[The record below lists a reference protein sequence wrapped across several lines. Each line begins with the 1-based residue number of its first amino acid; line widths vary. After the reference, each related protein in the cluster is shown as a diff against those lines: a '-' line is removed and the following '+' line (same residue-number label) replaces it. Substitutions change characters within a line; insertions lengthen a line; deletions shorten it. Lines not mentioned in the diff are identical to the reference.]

1 MNESSTAKKV
11 LKKGFFIT
19 FEGIEGCGKTTHM
32 KLLADFLR
40 KNSYMVV
47 QTREP
52 GGTPLG
58 ESIRKILKY
67 GNNKISPLT
76 ETLLFASARA
86 QLIHEVILPAL
97 SAGKIVISDR
107 FMDSSLAY
115 QGYGRNL
122 GTEKVIAIN
131 RFALSIDK
139 LAHPKK
145 YLMPDITFLLDIPV
159 DVALL
164 RINSRYKLNKKK
176 MDRFEKETLQ
186 FYQSVR
192 KGYLALASRW
202 TKRYCIIDATADIN
216 VVTQQIKVKIQHVI
230 SKCLY

>member
-1 MNESSTAKKV
+1 MNKSSIAKTIP
-11 LKKGFFIT
+11 KKGLLIT
-19 FEGIEGCGKTTHM
+19 FEGIEGCGKTTHI

-52 GGTPLG
+52 GGTSLG
-58 ESIRKILKY
+58 ESIRKIIKY

-107 FMDSSLAY
+107 FVDSSLAY

-122 GTEKVIAIN
+122 GVEKVIAIN
-131 RFALSIDK
+131 RFALSIGK
-139 LAHPKK
+139 IAKQKK
-145 YLMPDITFLLDIPV
+145 YLMPDITFLLDIPI
-159 DVALL
+159 DVALQ

-186 FYQSVR
+186 FYQNVR

-202 TKRYCIIDATADIN
+202 TKRYYIIDATADIS
-216 VVTQQIKVKIQHVI
+216 VVTHQIQEKAQNVI
-230 SKCLY
+230 NKCLY